1 MRVEIDPHAG
11 FCFGVRKAVQAA
23 EKILATEG
31 TLYCLGDL
39 VHNEEE
45 LRRLASLGLKTI
57 DSRQFEK
64 LVNCRVLIRAHGEP
78 PETYET
84 ARRNNIE
91 LIDATCPVV
100 LKLQEKIRRSYT
112 ELNDMN
118 GQLVIF
124 GKPNH
129 AEVRGLDGQTGYHA
143 IVIEGPDDLDKID
156 YSRPVHLYA
165 QTTMNR
171 DEYESVL
178 KEISKRLEQAGSNAE
193 KFHCTQ
199 SICQQVSG
207 RMPLIREFCRK
218 FDLILFVSSPKSSNG
233 RILFQ
238 ECRRVRKNS
247 HFITGPE
254 DIRESW
260 FKTGSA
266 VGITGATSTPVW
278 LMENVAK
285 RIQEMNM
292 D

>member
-23 EKILATEG
+23 ERILAAEG

-45 LRRLASLGLKTI
+45 LQRLASLGLKTI
-57 DSRQFEK
+57 NHGQLGELR
-64 LVNCRVLIRAHGEP
+64 NCRVLIRAHGEP

-100 LKLQEKIRRSYT
+100 LQLQEKIRKSYR
-112 ELNDMN
+112 EINVDD

-124 GKPNH
+124 GKKDH
-129 AEVRGLDGQTGYHA
+129 AEVRGLEGQTGYHA
-143 IVIEGPDDLDKID
+143 IVIEKPDDLGKID
-156 YSRPVHLYA
+156 YRRPVRLYA

-171 DEYESVL
+171 EEYRSL
-178 KEISKRLEQAGSNAE
+178 RNEISNRLERAGSGTE
-193 KFHCTQ
+193 KFQCTQ

-207 RMPLIREFCRK
+207 RIPLLQEFCRR
-218 FDLILFVSSPKSSNG
+218 FEVVLFVSSPKSSNG
-233 RILFQ
+233 RILFE
-238 ECRRVRKNS
+238 ECRRARERS
-247 HFITGPE
+247 YFITGPD
-254 DIRESW
+254 DIQNSW
-260 FKTGSA
+260 FGPGLA

-278 LMENVAK
+278 LMHKVAQRVIERMK
-285 RIQEMNM
+285 